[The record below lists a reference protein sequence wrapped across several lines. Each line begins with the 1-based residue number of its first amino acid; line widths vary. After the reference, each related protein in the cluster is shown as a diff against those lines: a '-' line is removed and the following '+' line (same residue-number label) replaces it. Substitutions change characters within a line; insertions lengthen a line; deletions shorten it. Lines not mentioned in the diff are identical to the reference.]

1 MIDKVGG
8 VPAGEGGGSEQ
19 TRLYVKEE
27 DSMCKRTKRSVL
39 ILFCLIAALTV
50 GILSPAGI
58 AVPGIRAENVQAAE
72 YRTTTTAL
80 NMRTGAGTNYKV
92 ILAIPAGNQVQVLA
106 KPGTWFQV
114 MYSGKTGYVNSKYL
128 RSGATVLGYKTMAED
143 LNIRSSRSTANRSNI
158 IGVARKG
165 QTVSVLSIEA
175 NMWYY
180 VRVNGKTG
188 YIRGGHF
195 TDDRSRMSSS
205 SKSSSSSSIK
215 PTKVPSA
222 PKKSSKKKR
231 VMAEAIKMRSSM
243 STANNDNVIMIIPKG
258 ATVKIKASKSNNW
271 YKIKYKKKTG
281 YIRGGHFTDDQ
292 SRMGVGAVKPYNK
305 VTRTALNLRSTP
317 ASGTRTNIITAIPA
331 GRTVTVVGREANNWL
346 KVRYSG
352 VTGYVK
358 NGYFK

>member
-1 MIDKVGG
+1 
-8 VPAGEGGGSEQ
+8 
-19 TRLYVKEE
+19 
-27 DSMCKRTKRSVL
+27 MCKRTKRSVL
-39 ILFCLIAALTV
+39 ILFCLIAALAV

-106 KPGTWFQV
+106 KPGTWFKV
-114 MYSGKTGYVNSKYL
+114 RYNGRTGYVNSKYL

-158 IGVARKG
+158 IGVVHKG

-175 NMWYY
+175 NLWYY
-180 VRVNGKTG
+180 VRANGKTG

-195 TDDRSRMSSS
+195 TDDRSRMSAA
-205 SKSSSSSSIK
+205 SKSSSSTSIK
-215 PTKVPSA
+215 ATKTTTTT
-222 PKKSSKKKR
+222 KSSKKKR

-243 STANNDNVIMIIPKG
+243 STANNDNVIRIIPKG
-258 ATVKIKASKSNNW
+258 ATVTIKAQKSNNW

-292 SRMGVGAVKPYNK
+292 SRMGIGAVKPYNK

-331 GRTVTVVGREANNWL
+331 GRTVTVIGREANNWL

-352 VTGYVK
+352 VTGFVK

>member
-1 MIDKVGG
+1 
-8 VPAGEGGGSEQ
+8 
-19 TRLYVKEE
+19 
-27 DSMCKRTKRSVL
+27 MCKRTKRSVL
-39 ILFCLIAALTV
+39 ILFCLIAALAV

-106 KPGTWFQV
+106 KPGTWFKV
-114 MYSGKTGYVNSKYL
+114 MYNGRTGYVNSKYL

-158 IGVARKG
+158 IGVVHKG

-175 NMWYY
+175 NLWYY
-180 VRVNGKTG
+180 VRANGKTG

-195 TDDRSRMSSS
+195 TDDRSRMSAA
-205 SKSSSSSSIK
+205 SKSSSSTSIK
-215 PTKVPSA
+215 ATKTTTTT
-222 PKKSSKKKR
+222 KSSKKKR

-243 STANNDNVIMIIPKG
+243 STANNDNVIRIIPKG
-258 ATVKIKASKSNNW
+258 ATVTIKAQKSNNW

-292 SRMGVGAVKPYNK
+292 SRMGIGAVKPYNK

-331 GRTVTVVGREANNWL
+331 GRTVTVIGREANNWL

-352 VTGYVK
+352 VTGFVK